1 MRVDKSGFYMHCRL
15 HSLLMAVLFYVIG
28 GAYGGHREGGF
39 SVPPT
44 IFTPSL
50 CRYVVVVWVCAAPV
64 WTRLY
69 R

>member
-1 MRVDKSGFYMHCRL
+1 MRVGKSDFYMHCRL
-15 HSLLMAVLFYVIG
+15 HSLQAAVHFYVIG

-39 SVPPT
+39 SVSPT

-50 CRYVVVVWVCAAPV
+50 CRYAVPVWTCAAPV
-64 WTRLY
+64 RTRLC

>member
-1 MRVDKSGFYMHCRL
+1 MRVDKFGFYMHCRL
-15 HSLLMAVLFYVIG
+15 HSLQAAVHFYVIR

-64 WTRLY
+64 RTKLY

>member
-15 HSLLMAVLFYVIG
+15 HSLQAAVCFYVIG

-44 IFTPSL
+44 IFTLSL
-50 CRYVVVVWVCAAPV
+50 CRYAVAIWVCAAPAR
-64 WTRLY
+64 TRLC

>member
-1 MRVDKSGFYMHCRL
+1 MRVDKSDFYMHCRL
-15 HSLLMAVLFYVIG
+15 HSLLMAVLFCVIG
-28 GAYGGHREGGF
+28 GAYGGRRESVF

-50 CRYVVVVWVCAAPV
+50 CRYVVVVWVCTAPV
-64 WTRLY
+64 RTRLY

>member
-1 MRVDKSGFYMHCRL
+1 MRVDKSDFYMHCRL
-15 HSLLMAVLFYVIG
+15 HSLLMAVLFCVIG
-28 GAYGGHREGGF
+28 GAYGECRESGF

-64 WTRLY
+64 RTRLY

>member
-1 MRVDKSGFYMHCRL
+1 MRVDKSDFYMHCRL
-15 HSLLMAVLFYVIG
+15 HSLLMAVLLCVIG
-28 GAYGGHREGGF
+28 RAYGGRRESGF

-64 WTRLY
+64 RTRLC